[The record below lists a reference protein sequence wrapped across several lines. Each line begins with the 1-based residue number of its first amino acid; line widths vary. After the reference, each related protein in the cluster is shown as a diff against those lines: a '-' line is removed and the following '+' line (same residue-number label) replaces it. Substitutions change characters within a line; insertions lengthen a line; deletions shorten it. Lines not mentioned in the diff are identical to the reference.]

1 MQRSKLY
8 LNPIFS
14 KLGTQ
19 LLCVLIV
26 NRVHAEA
33 PRALQIQWPV
43 IDEKTLL
50 WRALSDF
57 QSDAKDGFFGLAGAH
72 VTGAKENQKVPA
84 KVEGL
89 NAVLVEFQRL
99 IIDGADEV
107 FPGARDLIENGAGL
121 WAFLGLCEHEGG
133 ELLAGEG
140 ALAIEQS
147 AVEIFVQGDLTG
159 VEGRE

>member
-72 VTGAKENQKVPA
+72 VAGAKENQKVPA
-84 KVEGL
+84 KVERL
-89 NAVLVEFQRL
+89 DAVLGEFQPL
-99 IIDGADEV
+99 IIDGADKISV
-107 FPGARDLIENGAGL
+107 RAGKL
-121 WAFLGLCEHEGG
+121 LTNSEGLRVC
-133 ELLAGEG
+133 
-140 ALAIEQS
+140 I
-147 AVEIFVQGDLTG
+147 
-159 VEGRE
+159 